1 MFVKYKE
8 TYTLSIKLKY
18 VYLYSLC
25 FYFSIWFSLSKKEK
39 EKKESTQNTYN
50 PSIGVQDFKKNA
62 NLSSNRAKNKKIIIH
77 QRSFTYILI
86 ISILSILIKL

>member
-50 PSIGVQDFKKNA
+50 PSIGVQDLKKKCQFIEN
-62 NLSSNRAKNKKIIIH
+62 NNNIIKKII
-77 QRSFTYILI
+77 
-86 ISILSILIKL
+86 KK